1 MKKEEEEPKNEA
13 SSPAQQAAIAI
24 AMKKAGKK
32 PKNESIAAK
41 YLKQIKKDKLQ
52 EAEGEKEKKNDKE
65 VSVKQK
71 TFKKGETLS
80 GKREQIQINPQINEK

>member
-1 MKKEEEEPKNEA
+1 
-13 SSPAQQAAIAI
+13 
-24 AMKKAGKK
+24 
-32 PKNESIAAK
+32 
-41 YLKQIKKDKLQ
+41 LKQIKKDKLQ

-80 GKREQIQINPQINEK
+80 GKREPIQINPQINEK